1 MAQERTIIS
10 CGVYLFNSENKLL
23 LEHPTGHKSN
33 VWTIPKGRMDEG
45 ETDYFEV
52 AKREL
57 FEETNV
63 NLNNLNIIRKEE
75 FDLIRYRETNKYLK
89 GFFVRVD
96 SDLSDIELGC
106 ESMVYRNGVP
116 SFPEVDGYKWVT
128 IDEAKLV
135 LNEFQMANLDKCNVM
150 ISERMKYIIEFK
162 NYKNRF

>member
-10 CGVYLFNSENKLL
+10 CGVYLFNSDNKLL
-23 LEHPTGHKSN
+23 LEHPTGHKPHI
-33 VWTIPKGRMDEG
+33 WTIPKGRMDEG

-57 FEETNV
+57 LEETNV
-63 NLNNLNIIRKEE
+63 NLNNLNIIKKEE

-128 IDEAKLV
+128 IEEAKKV
-135 LNEFQMANLDKCNVM
+135 LNEFQMTNLDKCSDM
-150 ISERMKYIIEFK
+150 INERLRYIVE
-162 NYKNRF
+162 YKMYKK